1 MYGCRKGTD
10 PLLTKYPDQI
20 AGHSPRNF
28 KLPCHEKKSDKVG
41 GMAAKYL
48 VRYLYQIETS
58 SEEVIMSFG
67 QNLQFLRKMGNEMTQ
82 EQLAEKLCVSRQT
95 ISKWEL
101 DTAYPEMNKLLELCD
116 LFSCSMDELV
126 RGDMNVISD
135 AYSEIR
141 FETVEPFSCIRYAA
155 ISTEP
160 EDDAIHHVRSWAK
173 ELDISDPEV
182 IGWDFPFLSQEQI
195 NVWNMHGYEA
205 ALILRDEKIQEW
217 KDKMEKSERVGS
229 QSAFFSQ
236 EEQRYIVITI
246 KDWSDSPFRTIPNA
260 YKILMTH
267 MRINGIGHKQ
277 DKTIIPCFEKDYE
290 IEGRYYMDVYIAIE

>member
-1 MYGCRKGTD
+1 
-10 PLLTKYPDQI
+10 
-20 AGHSPRNF
+20 
-28 KLPCHEKKSDKVG
+28 
-41 GMAAKYL
+41 
-48 VRYLYQIETS
+48 
-58 SEEVIMSFG
+58 MSFG

-82 EQLAEKLCVSRQT
+82 EELAEKLGVSRQT

-116 LFSCSMDELV
+116 LFSCSLDELV

-135 AYSEIR
+135 AYSAIR
-141 FETVEPFSCIRYAA
+141 FETVESFSCMRYAV

-160 EDDAIHHVRSWAK
+160 ENDAIQHVKLWAK
-173 ELDISDPEV
+173 ELNIAEPEI

-205 ALILRDEKIQEW
+205 ALILRDEQLRDR
-217 KDKMEKSERVGS
+217 KDKTEKSGGYKDS
-229 QSAFFSQ
+229 LFTQAKQ
-236 EEQRYIVITI
+236 KYIVITI

-277 DKTIIPCFEKDYE
+277 DKNIIACFEKEYDK
-290 IEGRYYMDVYIAIE
+290 EGRHYMDVYIAIE